1 MEGFFCCRF
10 TKYSTVAYLFGP
22 THLFELIK
30 NEIIS
35 LNLRSFPM
43 VFHFSAGYDP
53 ERVTETVPTSSGH
66 DQTGQ
71 SWCSSWRVYD
81 DPSWDRAPHPHL
93 SRPSRPRTVGPRCQ
107 WIQPRSI
114 LARCGPRS
122 QASHGIPTLRA
133 WCPQVHRPKPSHF
146 ADEIGHGYDPATLLF
161 QPGSDLPTCT
171 NGSNAP
177 TSTVWCTHNFS
188 WIIRHHELFI
198 AMDHIYSY

>member
-1 MEGFFCCRF
+1 MEKKKEKKRKIIFFFKDYVIGIEIGEVMEGFFCCRF

-71 SWCSSWRVYD
+71 S
-81 DPSWDRAPHPHL
+81 
-93 SRPSRPRTVGPRCQ
+93 
-107 WIQPRSI
+107 
-114 LARCGPRS
+114 
-122 QASHGIPTLRA
+122 
-133 WCPQVHRPKPSHF
+133 
-146 ADEIGHGYDPATLLF
+146 
-161 QPGSDLPTCT
+161 
-171 NGSNAP
+171 
-177 TSTVWCTHNFS
+177 
-188 WIIRHHELFI
+188 
-198 AMDHIYSY
+198 